1 MSKRNSEG
9 THEKAE
15 RPGGVDET
23 SAGMRYFGP
32 KVREL
37 REGYHARLAENQNA
51 TLLGKRAGL
60 TASAVV
66 DCLKHEGYVLSLPS
80 YGEIE
85 AGGNLPRDAARFL
98 TIIERCLHLKPE
110 ERRDLE
116 HRLAFDI
123 LRARLGDR
131 ASLVLSPPEAPA
143 RKPQHPAML
152 GVVLRDLRQTAGLTA
167 ETLAQALFDHGF
179 TLNARELHV
188 LERLRLSPAT
198 YLAGQLVDVEQS
210 ALQAPW
216 PFEMP
221 PSEFITQVSS
231 CLPEQLLAEERLR
244 YALTLDDLARRAT
257 GVETPDSV
265 R

>member
-9 THEKAE
+9 THEKVEQPNGA
-15 RPGGVDET
+15 DET
-23 SAGMRYFGP
+23 SAGLRYFGP

-66 DCLKHEGYVLSLPS
+66 DCLKHEGYALSLPS

-98 TIIERCLHLKPE
+98 MIIERCLHLKPE

-116 HRLAFDI
+116 HRLAYDI
-123 LRARLGDR
+123 LHARLGDR
-131 ASLVLSPPEAPA
+131 ASLVLAPPEAPA
-143 RKPQHPAML
+143 RNPQHPSML
-152 GVVLRDLRQTAGLTA
+152 GLVLRDLRQSAGLTPERLA
-167 ETLAQALFDHGF
+167 EALFKHGF
-179 TLNARELHV
+179 ALNARELHV

-216 PFEMP
+216 PFELP
-221 PSEFITQVSS
+221 PSEFITQVAS

-244 YALTLDDLARRAT
+244 QALTLDELARKVT
-257 GVETPDSV
+257 GVESPDAV